1 MATSNQKR
9 IASNFRA
16 LAARLNVSCFVR
28 CQGVFSVSVQT
39 KSLDQDFSADFITR
53 ICEAAK
59 LEDMTGVRASAIDTD
74 LEVQNFGKG
83 NLEFWV

>member
-9 IASNFRA
+9 IASNFRK

-28 CQGVFSVSVQT
+28 CHGAFSVSVQT

-59 LEDMTGVRASAIDTD
+59 IEGMTGVRASAIDTNE
-74 LEVQNFGKG
+74 EVQSFGKG
-83 NLEFWV
+83 NFEFWV